1 MYFDFKLRNNLSEK
15 EILKKSKSLRSSMHL
30 FNENTA
36 KNLLKKS
43 GFSNYEVFFKCLN
56 FIGYIAI
63 K

>member
-43 GFSNYEVFFKCLN
+43 GFSNHEVFFKCLN
-56 FIGYIAI
+56 FIGFIAI